1 MDIWDVAG
9 QTHAIG
15 ALRDALER
23 DQVGHA
29 WALVGPARVGQEP
42 LARSFA
48 AALNC
53 EVATTGCGTCSSCV
67 RSLRGAHP
75 AYWEFVPVGAVHRV
89 GDVRDAWTRVAS
101 RTAIEGRYKLLRV
114 VDADRM
120 NDAAANA
127 FLKMLEE
134 PPPRTVWIL
143 ELADPEDL
151 PDTIVS
157 RCREVRMSPWDRAT
171 MTELSQG
178 SALSPD
184 DRALATRAARGSPD
198 RLRALL
204 TAQGIEDLR
213 AHRGIPRALRER
225 GPGHAL
231 VAARRLDDEM
241 KRAVEGVRDEA
252 TAERAQLAEFYG
264 DAPPRDVLR
273 QVEQRSSR
281 REREVKTTVAQTALD
296 DVAGW
301 YRDVLLVRVG
311 GDPADAV
318 HVDAAEELSADAAAL
333 SERALLTSMD
343 TLFVRR
349 EELEF
354 NIAMTLAVEALLLDL
369 WSIAARGA

>member
-9 QTHAIG
+9 QAHAVA

-23 DQVGHA
+23 DQIGHA
-29 WALVGPARVGQEP
+29 WALVGPARVGQEA
-42 LARSFA
+42 LTRSLA

-53 EVATTGCGTCSSCV
+53 EVAAAGCGTCSSCV

-89 GDVRDAWTRVAS
+89 GDVRDGWMRVAS
-101 RTAIEGRYKLLRV
+101 RTAVEGRYKILRV
-114 VDADRM
+114 VDADRL

-134 PPPRTVWIL
+134 PPPRTVWVL

-171 MTELSQG
+171 LDDLAAGATLSSGDREL
-178 SALSPD
+178 AV
-184 DRALATRAARGSPD
+184 RASRGSPD
-198 RLRALL
+198 RLRTLL

-213 AHRGIPRALRER
+213 EHRRIPRALREQ

-231 VAARRLDDEM
+231 VAARWLADEM
-241 KRAVEGVRDEA
+241 KRAVEEVRDE
-252 TAERAQLAEFYG
+252 TTTERAQLADFYG

-273 QVEQRSSR
+273 QVEQRASR
-281 REREVKTTVAQTALD
+281 REREVKTTVTQTALD

-301 YRDVLLVRVG
+301 YRDVLMVRAG
-311 GDPADAV
+311 GDPGDAV
-318 HVDAAEELSADAAAL
+318 HVDAADELRADAAAL
-333 SERALLTSMD
+333 SDRALLSSME
-343 TLFVRR
+343 TVFVRR

-354 NIAMTLAVEALLLDL
+354 NVQMTLAVEALLLDL
-369 WSIAARGA
+369 WSIAARS